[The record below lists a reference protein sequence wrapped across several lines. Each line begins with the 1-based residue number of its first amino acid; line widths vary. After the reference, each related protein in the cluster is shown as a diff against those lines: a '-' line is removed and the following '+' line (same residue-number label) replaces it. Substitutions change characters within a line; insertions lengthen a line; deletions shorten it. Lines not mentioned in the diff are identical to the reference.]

1 MRFRRSVPFAVL
13 VLALVLSFPGP
24 APAGQAPGAKD
35 LLMTRFPPDVLART
49 LLPAAEWHPF
59 PRAGEREAWERLP
72 DKVRTAQIRR
82 AAARL
87 GTPWET
93 PRATLFLD
101 FVRDGNRS
109 RYEAVSFGRRGR
121 LADAV
126 LAECLE
132 GQGRFLDEIADGVWT
147 ISEETYWGVPAHV
160 GAQKRGPGLPDVTEP
175 TVDLFAAETGMLLA
189 WTDYLV
195 GDRLASVSP
204 LLRERIRHEVRR
216 RILDVNLARDDF
228 WWMGFGGQRL
238 NNWTPWIASNWL
250 AAALLLEDEAP
261 RRVAAIHKILRV
273 LDNFLNPYPRDGGC
287 DEGPGYW
294 DRAGGSLYDCL
305 ELLASA
311 SGGRLTVFEEP
322 LIREIGLFI
331 ARAYIRDPYF
341 INFADAAAKVGA
353 NASLIYRY
361 GKSVKDEALTEFGAF
376 LARRQMLGESAVG
389 GSFGALGRVL
399 PTLFRLDE
407 ILAAP
412 PAEPLLRDVW
422 LPDLQVMAARSA
434 GGTTGGLYVAAKGG
448 HNDESHNHND
458 VGNFIVY
465 ADGWPAIID
474 VGVETYTAKTFS
486 SRRYEIWTM
495 QSAYHNLPTVNGV
508 MQKSG
513 REFKARDVSYAADD
527 DQAAFSLDIAGAYPE
542 EARVRSW
549 VRTVALNRGR
559 DVVVRERYELEEA
572 REPVRLSLMSWRAPR
587 VVREGRIRLENPRG
601 APSKHALF
609 IEYDGQMFQAEVET
623 IPLEDDRL
631 RRSWTTPLYRIRLT
645 ALRNLLQDDFQVRFT
660 LGANE

>member
-1 MRFRRSVPFAVL
+1 MRFRQTVPFMVI
-13 VLALVLSFPGP
+13 VLALVLSSPGR
-24 APAGQAPGAKD
+24 ASAGQAPPATD
-35 LLMTRFPPDVLART
+35 LLTTRFPPDVLART
-49 LLPAAEWHPF
+49 LLPAADWHPF
-59 PRAGEREAWERLP
+59 PRAGEREAWEKLP
-72 DKVRTAQIRR
+72 EKVRTAHVRR
-82 AAARL
+82 AEARL
-87 GTPWET
+87 GTEWET

-126 LAECLE
+126 LAECFE
-132 GQGRFLDEIADGVWT
+132 GQGRFFDEIADGVWT
-147 ISEETYWGVPAHV
+147 VCEETYWGVPAHV

-195 GDRLASVSP
+195 GDRLAGVSP

-216 RILDVNLARDDF
+216 RILDPNLARDDF

-250 AAALLLEDEAP
+250 AAALLVEDKAE
-261 RRVAAIHKILRV
+261 RRVAAVHKILRI

-294 DRAGGSLYDCL
+294 DRAGGSLHDCL
-305 ELLASA
+305 ELLASV

-322 LIREIGLFI
+322 LIREIGLYI

-341 INFADAAAKVGA
+341 INFADAAAKVAA

-361 GKSVKDEALTEFGAF
+361 GKNVKDGTLAGFGAF

-389 GSFGALGRVL
+389 GSFGALGRAL
-399 PTLFRLDE
+399 PTLFGLDAT
-407 ILAAP
+407 LAAP

-422 LPDLQVMAARSA
+422 LPDLQVMAARSV
-434 GGTTGGLYVAAKGG
+434 GGTPYGLYVAAKGG

-465 ADGWPAIID
+465 ADGWPAIVD

-495 QSAYHNLPTVNGV
+495 QSAYHNLPAVNGV
-508 MQKSG
+508 MQRNG

-527 DQAAFSLDIAGAYPE
+527 DRAAFSLDIAGAYPK
-542 EARVRSW
+542 EARLRSW

-559 DVVVRERYELEEA
+559 DVVVRDRYELEEA
-572 REPVRLSLMSWRAPR
+572 REPVRLSLMSWREPHI
-587 VVREGRIRLENPRG
+587 VREGRIRLESPRG

-609 IEYDGQMFQAEVET
+609 IEYDGQRFRAEVET
-623 IPLEDDRL
+623 VPVEDGRL
-631 RRSWTTPLYRIRLT
+631 QSSWGTRLYRILLT
-645 ALRNLLQDDFQVRFT
+645 ARRTPLQDDFQVRF
-660 LGANE
+660 LLQEND

>member
-1 MRFRRSVPFAVL
+1 MRFYRWGRIMTL
-13 VLALVLSFPGP
+13 VSALVLSFTG
-24 APAGQAPGAKD
+24 ASLGGQAPPAKD
-35 LLMTRFPPDVLART
+35 LLTGRFPAAVLARD
-49 LLPAAEWHPF
+49 LIPAAEWRPF
-59 PRAGEREAWERLP
+59 ARVGDREAWERIP
-72 DKVRTAQIRR
+72 EKVGAAHIRR
-82 AAARL
+82 AEARL
-87 GTPWET
+87 GTAWET

-126 LAECLE
+126 LAECFE
-132 GQGRFLDEIADGVWT
+132 GKGRFLDEIADGVWT
-147 ISEETYWGVPAHV
+147 ICEETYWGVPAHV

-189 WTDYLV
+189 WTDYLI
-195 GDRLASVSP
+195 GDRLDTVSP

-216 RILDVNLARDDF
+216 RILDVNLARKDF

-238 NNWTPWIASNWL
+238 NNWTPWISSNWL
-250 AAALLLEDEAP
+250 AAALLLEDDAA
-261 RRVAAIHKILRV
+261 RRVAAVSKVLRI
-273 LDNFLNPYPRDGGC
+273 LDNFLNPYPGDGGC

-311 SGGRLTVFEEP
+311 SGGRLTVFDVP
-322 LIREIGLFI
+322 LVREVGLFI

-341 INFADAAAKVGA
+341 INFADAAARVTA
-353 NASLIYRY
+353 NASLIFRY
-361 GKSVKDEALTEFGAF
+361 GKSVGDGTLTGFGAF
-376 LARRQMLGESAVG
+376 LARRQMLGQGAVG
-389 GSFGALGRVL
+389 GSFGALGRAL
-399 PTLFRLDE
+399 PALFGLDE

-434 GGTTGGLYVAAKGG
+434 GGKTDGLYVAAKGG

-508 MQKSG
+508 MQKNG
-513 REFKARDVSYAADD
+513 REFKARDVTYAADD
-527 DQAAFSLDIAGAYPE
+527 GQAAFSLDIAGAYPK
-542 EARVRSW
+542 EARLRSW
-549 VRTVALNRGR
+549 VRTVALNRGG
-559 DVVVRERYELEEA
+559 DVVVRDRYELEEA
-572 REPVRLSLMSWRAPR
+572 REPVRLSFMSWREPR
-587 VVREGRIRLENPRG
+587 IVREGRIRLENPRG

-609 IEYDGQMFQAEVET
+609 IDYDGQMFQAEVET
-623 IPLEDDRL
+623 VPVEDGRL
-631 RRSWTTPLYRIRLT
+631 QSSWGTRLYRILLT
-645 ALRNLLQDDFQVRFT
+645 ARRTPLRDEFELRIALRPDS
-660 LGANE
+660 